1 LTRRAHRL
9 GLTLATGLLVALA
22 VGPGAVTA
30 QEATTPTRPRLVT
43 QTPWVA
49 EGQPV
54 ELGFAVDGGLPE
66 GGTVELTLYGALTE
80 RDVLV
85 RSAVD
90 PTLLGEER
98 DALSIPTAL
107 VPERATGGF
116 NLLLA
121 TDGSPSGLPV
131 SDPGVYPL
139 QVAVA
144 GPDGVPGPAM
154 VTWIVRPPDDAG
166 ATPLRTAL
174 VVPLHVRPSFGPDG
188 VPQVTDRARALL
200 ETRARILDKFRDV
213 SLTVAPT
220 PELIDAVARTDPDL
234 LDQVAGALAPHH
246 VVTGT
251 YVRLDLT
258 AYADVGDLEQPLADQ
273 FEVGTRTLRRDLGR
287 PVDRRTWVG
296 AGNPTSS
303 ALDALLDNGMDRALL
318 RKESVTGPV
327 LPIDEPVVV
336 TGGTG
341 QAVDAV
347 LADPAL
353 RTHVNGTT
361 DPVLAAQRALADLA
375 LLASTPADGGV
386 AESDGAAGVV
396 IKLPAN
402 QPLPPPFLDTLLT
415 GLRAGG
421 PLRPVSLAELF
432 TADPHGGVDAPEP
445 GPTVVGAPLS
455 GQDLTAYGNNLAATD
470 EIVDSYRTFA
480 GRGDPLTGDLRRRL
494 LVSGSNDLTEIER
507 GAYLR
512 SVSRAIAE
520 QTAQVEITDDE
531 TVTLTS
537 REGDIPITIHNHSGG
552 PVEVR
557 VEFDSDNKLEFP
569 DGASQ
574 RLRLAEGPNRVEV
587 PVVARTSGAFPLR
600 TTVTS
605 PDGVLTVG
613 RAQVTVRSTAVSG
626 VGLVLSVGALLVLVV
641 WWARH
646 WRTVRRNRRLVDP
659 GAPLPGNPGEPA
671 PV

>member
-1 LTRRAHRL
+1 LSRRAHR
-9 GLTLATGLLVALA
+9 TGLLLAAALLVLVAGG
-22 VGPGAVTA
+22 VGPVTA
-30 QEATTPTRPRLVT
+30 QEAEPTRPRLVS

-49 EGQPV
+49 EDQPV
-54 ELGFAVDGGLPE
+54 ELAFALDGGLPE
-66 GGTVELTLYGALTE
+66 GGTVELTLYGALTSRE
-80 RDVLV
+80 VLV
-85 RSAVD
+85 RGTAD
-90 PTLLGEER
+90 PTLLGEQR

-107 VPERATGGF
+107 VPTRADGAF
-116 NLLLA
+116 RLLLT
-121 TDGSPSGLPV
+121 TDGSPAGLPV

-139 QVAVA
+139 EIAVA
-144 GPDGVPGPAM
+144 GTDGVPGPPLL
-154 VTWIVRPPDDAG
+154 TWIVRTADDAG
-166 ATPLRTAL
+166 ATPLRTA
-174 VVPLHVRPSFGPDG
+174 VVLPLHVRPSFGPDG
-188 VPQVTDRARALL
+188 VPEVTARARALL
-200 ETRARILDKFRDV
+200 ETRARILEKFRDV

-220 PELIDAVARTDPDL
+220 PELIDAVAQTDPGL
-234 LDQVAGALAPHH
+234 LEQVAAALAPQH

-258 AYADVGDLEQPLADQ
+258 AYADVAELTQPLEDQ
-273 FEVGTRTLRRDLGR
+273 FEVGTRTLRRTLGR
-287 PVDRRTWVG
+287 PVDLRTWVG
-296 AGNPTSS
+296 PGNPTSS
-303 ALDALLDNGMDRALL
+303 ALDALRDNGMDRALL
-318 RKESVTGPV
+318 RRESVTGAD

-341 QAVDAV
+341 QTIAGV

-353 RTHVNGTT
+353 RTHVNGTA

-375 LLASTPADGGV
+375 LLSATPAEGGV
-386 AESDGAAGVV
+386 ALSDGTAGVV
-396 IKLPAN
+396 VKLPAN
-402 QPLPPPFLDTLLT
+402 QPLPAPFLDTLLE

-432 TADPHGGVDAPEP
+432 AADPHGTVEAPEP

-455 GQDLTAYGNNLAATD
+455 GQDLAAYGHNLAATT
-470 EIVDSYRTFA
+470 EIVNGYSTFA
-480 GRGDPLTGDLRRRL
+480 GRVDPLTNDLRRRL
-494 LVSGSNDLTEIER
+494 LVSGSNDLTETQR

-512 SVSRAIAE
+512 SVSLAIADQSAE
-520 QTAQVEITDDE
+520 VQITDDE

-537 REGDIPITIHNHSGG
+537 REGDIPITIRNDTGG

-557 VEFDSDNKLEFP
+557 IAFDSDNKLDFP

-574 RLRLAEGPNRVEV
+574 RRRLLEGPNRIEV

-600 TTVTS
+600 ITVTS

-626 VGLVLSVGALLVLVV
+626 VGVVLSVGALLVLVV

-646 WRTVRRNRRLVDP
+646 WRTARRNRRLVDP
-659 GAPLPGNPGEPA
+659 DPPTSGNPDEAA